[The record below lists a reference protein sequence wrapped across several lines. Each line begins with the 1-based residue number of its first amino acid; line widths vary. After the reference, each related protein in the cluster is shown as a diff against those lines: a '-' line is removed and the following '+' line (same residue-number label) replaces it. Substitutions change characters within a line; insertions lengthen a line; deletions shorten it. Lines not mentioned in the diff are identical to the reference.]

1 MTICQQFKDL
11 FNKSKVNHQSHEI
24 NSNIHEWLKFTQF
37 KTQKL
42 CLIGL
47 KCLCKLA
54 IFGIKKKKKKNFL
67 RVISSDK
74 KTAVHFTKK
83 YLLFN
88 NKETL
93 TNRIV

>member
-54 IFGIKKKKKKNFL
+54 IFGKKKKKKTFYVL
-67 RVISSDK
+67 F
-74 KTAVHFTKK
+74 HLTKK
-83 YLLFN
+83 LQFILQKSIYF
-88 NKETL
+88 L
-93 TNRIV
+93 TTKKP